1 MRGPDGVYGF
11 VGDGVRSDY
20 QPMNNSG
27 LALASPT
34 DLNMP
39 ANAPEGPNPL
49 QNGRQFQAYSHY
61 VQPGGL
67 VQSFIDN
74 VNGVRGGSLSPTV
87 KINFRNGISQVDRSF
102 GQNGLG
108 PFGYLPTNVRVG
120 GEGLYK

>member
-1 MRGPDGVYGF
+1 
-11 VGDGVRSDY
+11 
-20 QPMNNSG
+20 
-27 LALASPT
+27 
-34 DLNMP
+34 MP
-39 ANAPEGPNPL
+39 ANAPEGPDAR

-87 KINFRNGISQVDRSF
+87 KINFRDGVSKVDRTF
-102 GQNGLG
+102 GKNGLG
-108 PFGYLPTNVRVG
+108 PFGYLPTNVKVG